1 MKITTRLILIFL
13 LILDQQLRAQVICN
27 QCVIA
32 NPINNGLIA
41 CYPFNGNTQDQ
52 SGFNNH
58 GTNYGATL
66 TTDRFGNSNSAYSFD
81 GSSYI
86 LVPNSPSLSSPSSSI
101 TIAFWA
107 NTSAWSPWFGVNY
120 GSVLSKSN
128 SATTCHYRI
137 SLIGTGIS
145 GIINDKIWDFFIGTN
160 SLNNWDFFVVTIN
173 GSTLNYYK
181 NGVLIGQNSSPSAF
195 LLSTNNPLYIGKD
208 DPGFTDYYTGKID
221 DIRIYN
227 RTLSYNEVI
236 SLYNFQ
242 PRLNADAGVDK
253 SICMGD
259 SIQFTASGGPKFKW
273 DNSAFISNDSI
284 SNPFSRTT
292 VTKDYILTVTDGLC
306 EDKDTVRINVLNKP
320 LVIATGSTTI
330 CRGDSF
336 QLNAFG
342 ANKYIWNNSSYL
354 NNDTTP
360 NPIAKP
366 TTSMSFIVSG
376 FIGPCSN
383 KDTVTINVTSLV
395 PDAGLNKSICV
406 GDSIQ
411 LNASGGTTYQW
422 LSNHTLSDTSINN
435 PIAKPLTNTKYY
447 VMVSNGICKKKLDSV
462 EITVTNFLL
471 TTAGKDTSLCK
482 NDSIQLLGTGGTS
495 FTWSPS
501 VGLSQN
507 NIPNPIAKPQLTTK
521 YILKSTSGNCSAEDT
536 ILLTVHEPPILDLGL
551 NRMVCKDDSIQMNS
565 LTNADKFTW
574 MPTTFLNNSLI
585 KNPVIVP
592 KNNIVYFVKA
602 ESSQTT
608 CYSYDTLVVNVS
620 EPIAN
625 FNVSTESGLNPLP
638 VIFTNR
644 SIPLNA
650 TCFWDFGNSEISDK
664 LNPEILF
671 TKAGKY
677 RVKLLITD
685 SIGCQDS
692 TVIEVTVS
700 DSLILTMPNVF
711 TPNGDGINDLFNIV
725 ISDTNQISTI
735 RGTIWNRWGGL
746 VYESDDL
753 YDKGWDGTYKGKDC
767 SDGVYVY
774 VFNITTNNNKSFKLN
789 GTVTLLR

>member
-13 LILDQQLRAQVICN
+13 LLLDQQLRAQVICN

-41 CYPFNGNTQDQ
+41 CYPFSGNTQDQ

-58 GTNYGATL
+58 GTNHGATL
-66 TTDRFGNSNSAYSFD
+66 TTDRFGNANSAYSFD
-81 GSSYI
+81 GNSYI
-86 LVPNSPSLSSPSSSI
+86 LAPNSTSLSSPSSSI

-107 NTSAWSPWFGVNY
+107 NTSAWSTWFGVNY

-128 SATTCHYRI
+128 SATTCHYRV

-145 GIINDKIWDFFIGTN
+145 GILNNKIWDFFIGTN
-160 SLNNWDFFVVTIN
+160 DLNKWDFFVVIMN
-173 GSTLNYYK
+173 GNTLNYYK
-181 NGVLIGQNSSPSAF
+181 NGVLIGQNSTPSAF
-195 LLSTNNPLYIGKD
+195 SLSTNNPLYIGKD

-227 RTLSYNEVI
+227 RALSHSEVVT
-236 SLYNFQ
+236 LYNFQ
-242 PRLNADAGVDK
+242 HSLNADAGIDK
-253 SICMGD
+253 SICIGD
-259 SIQFTASGGPKFKW
+259 SVQLNGSGGPKYKW
-273 DNSAFISNDSI
+273 DNGTFLSNDSI

-292 VTKDYILTVTDGLC
+292 VTRNYILTVTDGLC
-306 EDKDTVRINVLNKP
+306 EDKDTVLVTVLNKP

-330 CRGDSF
+330 CKGDSI

-342 ANKYIWNNSSYL
+342 ANKYVWNNSSYL
-354 NNDTTP
+354 NNDTASS
-360 NPIAKP
+360 PIAKP
-366 TTSMSFIVSG
+366 TTSTSFIVSG

-411 LNASGGTTYQW
+411 LNASGGTAYQW

-462 EITVTNFLL
+462 EITVTNFLV

-495 FTWSPS
+495 FVWSPS
-501 VGLSQN
+501 AGLSQS
-507 NIPNPIAKPQLTTK
+507 NIPNPIAKPQSTTR
-521 YILKSTSGNCSAEDT
+521 YILKSTSGNCTAEDT

-551 NRMVCKDDSIQMNS
+551 NKTVCKDDSIQVNS

-574 MPTTFLNNSLI
+574 TPTTFLNNSLV

-592 KNNIVYFVKA
+592 KNNIAYFVKA

-608 CYSYDTLVVNVS
+608 CYSYDTLAVNVN

-625 FNVSTESGLNPLP
+625 FNASTKSGLNPLP
-638 VIFTNR
+638 VIFNNR
-644 SIPLNA
+644 SVPLNA
-650 TCFWDFGNSEISDK
+650 TYFWDFGNLETSDQ
-664 LNPEILF
+664 LNPEILYI
-671 TKAGKY
+671 KAGRY
-677 RVKLLITD
+677 QVKLLIID

-692 TVIEVTVS
+692 AFTEIIVF
-700 DSLILTMPNVF
+700 DSLILTIPNVF
-711 TPNGDGINDLFNIV
+711 TPNGDDINDLFNIV
-725 ISDTNQISTI
+725 ISDTNQISAI
-735 RGTIWNRWGGL
+735 RSTIWNRWGGL
-746 VYESDDL
+746 VYESDDI
-753 YDKGWDGTYKGKDC
+753 YGKGWDGTYMGKDC